1 MENSARAV
9 IAGKSH
15 PTGIVACVGDHSHCY
30 PTAWQE
36 DSQVSWG
43 ALPLAILIRRALWMQ
58 PIKVSLL
65 MKRERRVEN
74 ATIWLARPMCLVN
87 GCVNIWLNVFP

>member
-15 PTGIVACVGDHSHCY
+15 PIRIVACDGDHSLCY
-30 PTAWQE
+30 PTSWQE

-58 PIKVSLL
+58 SIKVSLL
-65 MKRERRVEN
+65 VKREGEKGGECN
-74 ATIWLARPMCLVN
+74 YLV
-87 GCVNIWLNVFP
+87 GQTNVFG